1 MLLMYSCLTTLPHLH
16 KIMSEKI
23 SKTLLLQ
30 PAQQKHLVRDLSS
43 VKTSLNLLIQV
54 EQGL

>member
-1 MLLMYSCLTTLPHLH
+1 
-16 KIMSEKI
+16 MSEKI